1 MMFHKRSQR
10 FFWLLVGCGV
20 GLTLLLSKGWP
31 ASIRAQDTTPD
42 ADARKMFL
50 PYIASG
56 GTASAPAS
64 TAEDDGHTHHHQPL
78 HNAWPPQP
86 EGIAQVV
93 WLAGAPSAEVIA
105 AENTLSAAAQ
115 QTVNAAAVQA
125 AVGERFVQSASAFV
139 DDKQA
144 LYAAQAQGTVAPAT
158 VRVTYFSY
166 SRNATVE
173 VLVQDGAVTD
183 VKSIPAAVY
192 QPEPTNGEKQ
202 QAIDLARAYF
212 ADQGFDRVQQ
222 LQGYAIQAYQPE
234 GVTGFYENRVL
245 YVTFHAGLE
254 ERPEFVAWVDL
265 THETINKALQDHY
278 QVTPGEEAQ

>member
-1 MMFHKRSQR
+1 MFYKRSQR

-31 ASIRAQDTTPD
+31 ASIRAQDTPTD
-42 ADARKMFL
+42 NSSQKMFL
-50 PYIASG
+50 PYIAAG
-56 GTASAPAS
+56 GTASTPNQ
-64 TAEDDGHTHHHQPL
+64 TTETDGHPHQHQPL

-86 EGIAQVV
+86 EGIDQVI
-93 WLAGAPSAEVIA
+93 WFANAPSAEVMA
-105 AENTLSAAAQ
+105 AENTLKAAAQ
-115 QTVNAAAVQA
+115 QTVNVAAVQA
-125 AVGERFVQSASAFV
+125 ALGKRFVQSTSAYV

-144 LYAAQAQGTVAPAT
+144 VSAAKAQGKAAPTT

-173 VLVQDGAVTD
+173 VLVQDDTVID
-183 VKSIPAAVY
+183 VKNIPAAVY
-192 QPEPTNGEKQ
+192 QPEPTHGEKQ
-202 QAIDLARAYF
+202 HAIDLARTYF

-222 LQGYAIQAYQPE
+222 LQGYVIQAYQPE
-234 GVTGFYENRVL
+234 GATGFYENRVL

-265 THETINKALQDHY
+265 THETISKAFQDHY
-278 QVTPGEEAQ
+278 QVTPTEEAQ

>member
-1 MMFHKRSQR
+1 M
-10 FFWLLVGCGV
+10 
-20 GLTLLLSKGWP
+20 
-31 ASIRAQDTTPD
+31 SIRAQDTPTDNAP
-42 ADARKMFL
+42 RKMFL

-56 GTASAPAS
+56 GPTSAPS
-64 TAEDDGHTHHHQPL
+64 PTTEDDGHTHHHQPL
-78 HNAWPPQP
+78 
-86 EGIAQVV
+86 
-93 WLAGAPSAEVIA
+93 
-105 AENTLSAAAQ
+105 
-115 QTVNAAAVQA
+115 
-125 AVGERFVQSASAFV
+125 GERFVQSASAFV

-234 GVTGFYENRVL
+234 GATGFYENRVL

-278 QVTPGEEAQ
+278 QVTPVGEAQ

>member
-1 MMFHKRSQR
+1 MFHKRSQR
-10 FFWLLVGCGV
+10 LFWFLIGCGV
-20 GLTLLLSKGWP
+20 GLTLLLNKGWSM
-31 ASIRAQDTTPD
+31 SIRAQDTPTDNAP
-42 ADARKMFL
+42 RKMFL

-56 GTASAPAS
+56 GPTSAPS
-64 TAEDDGHTHHHQPL
+64 PTTEDDGHTHHHQPL

-86 EGIAQVV
+86 EGIVQVV

-105 AENTLSAAAQ
+105 AENTLNAAAQ

-234 GVTGFYENRVL
+234 GATGVYENRVL

-278 QVTPGEEAQ
+278 QVTPVGEAQ